1 MNVPPIIHL
10 AFRNFRYYLQRYTV
24 ILVTFVVVS
33 AGFMVSLG
41 IMAGMRNS
49 ILSKASRYF
58 SGDIVI
64 QAFEITA
71 DDPMRA
77 NIVNLSLPDIFMKKQ
92 MRDFETVSKRNL
104 HLEKEGRLFFNG
116 KYMNQRR
123 IIGVEWGLEES
134 ILSDF
139 SFHFGGMPHAGDM
152 DGILISTAV
161 AEALGTS
168 VGDRVL
174 LGVLTVHGQH
184 NTRLFTI
191 RGIFNESSFFGY
203 APYIHKKALNELIG
217 IDGEYTTEIGIHL
230 KNSIRHR
237 RDASAQEIYDALRM
251 EYEVLHPLM
260 SIDEHERYLD
270 QYQEG
275 DIVFSVT
282 TLDTQVEEITE
293 LLESMVLILYAILS
307 ILTIIATIGV
317 SNTLSMIV
325 IERRQE
331 IGVFRALGMTQMR
344 VAHLFLSECIC
355 IAVSGTVLGLFIGVL
370 VLNFAGNF
378 IDIPDSGASA
388 LFLESGNIPWQLSF
402 GSVLVMFALNLFSCM
417 AGSIR
422 AVYKT
427 AKMSPVD
434 ALRLE

>member
-1 MNVPPIIHL
+1 MMFFAALSGVLLGAILMNIINTLNISIDNRYINILLGGKPLQGVITGGLLVEHVFFGNSTCNTVYSSSPRNSLKNNTCERGIMNVPPIIHL

-41 IMAGMRNS
+41 IMVGMRNS

-104 HLEKEGRLFFNG
+104 HLQEGSRLFFNG

-139 SFHFGGMPHAGDM
+139 SFYFGGMPHAGDM
-152 DGILISTAV
+152 DGILISTTV
-161 AEALGTS
+161 AEVLGTS

-174 LGVLTVHGQH
+174 LSVLTVHGQRT
-184 NTRLFTI
+184 TRHFTV

-203 APYIHKKALNELIG
+203 APYVHKKALNELIG
-217 IDGEYTTEIGIHL
+217 ADGEYTTEIGIHL

-237 RDASAQEIYDALRM
+237 RDVSAQEIYDTLRM
-251 EYEVLHPLM
+251 EYEV
-260 SIDEHERYLD
+260 
-270 QYQEG
+270 
-275 DIVFSVT
+275 
-282 TLDTQVEEITE
+282 
-293 LLESMVLILYAILS
+293 
-307 ILTIIATIGV
+307 
-317 SNTLSMIV
+317 
-325 IERRQE
+325 
-331 IGVFRALGMTQMR
+331 
-344 VAHLFLSECIC
+344 
-355 IAVSGTVLGLFIGVL
+355 
-370 VLNFAGNF
+370 FA
-378 IDIPDSGASA
+378 
-388 LFLESGNIPWQLSF
+388 
-402 GSVLVMFALNLFSCM
+402 
-417 AGSIR
+417 
-422 AVYKT
+422 
-427 AKMSPVD
+427 PVD
-434 ALRLE
+434 EYRRTRTAS